1 MRISDWSSDV
11 CSSDLDHVGIGIDQA
26 RHVLGVGFGVVLTGR
41 GPPLHDL
48 ANGVDPRS
56 VTRPALVVVGDQ
68 HAHYGSD
75 AVFRRDEAA
84 EPRVAIARVQ
94 TLPRRAVLNVA
105 RDRKSTRLNSSH

>member
-1 MRISDWSSDV
+1 MRISDWSSDL
-11 CSSDLDHVGIGIDQA
+11 CSSDLQTAHDGVVLYVHDHVGIGIDQA

-94 TLPRRAVLNVA
+94 TLPRRAVLN
-105 RDRKSTRLNSSH
+105 